1 MPFFKATWRM
11 MCIWH
16 NSLGSSMM
24 LIPFMSTN
32 CAKPSM
38 VFVKPHVLA
47 KYCAITSTIV
57 ELNWIQ
63 HLLQELRIPSFT
75 PSTIYYDNMGAIYLS
90 ANLVF
95 HSHVKHILSIITL
108 SAIKFTSTYSMFAMS
123 PFPITCLFTH

>member
-11 MCIWH
+11 MCICH

-24 LIPFMSTN
+24 LIPFMSKN
-32 CAKPSM
+32 YAKPSM
-38 VFVKPHVLA
+38 VFVKPY
-47 KYCAITSTIV
+47 YCAITSTIV

-63 HLLQELRIPSFT
+63 HLLQELRVPSFT
-75 PSTIYYDNMGAIYLS
+75 PFTIYYDNMGAIYLS

-95 HSHVKHILSIITL
+95 HSHIKHILSIITL

-123 PFPITCLFTH
+123 PFPITCLFTY